1 MSRHASF
8 FAAARQVAQESTMT
22 QKLGAVIVKG
32 SRIIGRGRNQHIR
45 CVSLDPFLGKPMPR
59 LLQPEAPS

>member
-8 FAAARQVAQESTMT
+8 FAAALQAAQESQMT

-32 SRIIGRGRNQHIR
+32 SRIIGRGRNQFIR
-45 CVSLDPFLGKPMPR
+45 CV
-59 LLQPEAPS
+59 LLPSC